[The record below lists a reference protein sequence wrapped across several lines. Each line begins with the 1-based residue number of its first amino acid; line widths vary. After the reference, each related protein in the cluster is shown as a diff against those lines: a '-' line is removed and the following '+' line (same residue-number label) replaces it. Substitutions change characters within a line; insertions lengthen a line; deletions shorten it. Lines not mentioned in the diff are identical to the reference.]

1 MDLNE
6 NLTDKELQTIIEIF
20 SQKNKETKNIQLLKN
35 IVSHLNYFK
44 ELREK
49 LNAPKLYNKLIKAI

>member
-20 SQKNKETKNIQLLKN
+20 SQKKQRNQKYTTSKKHCF
-35 IVSHLNYFK
+35 SS
-44 ELREK
+44 
-49 LNAPKLYNKLIKAI
+49 